1 MLDLHEKICY
11 TTFSDM
17 SILVP
22 NNMTC
27 EAKAKRREARTI
39 KLNLDL
45 DKIQE
50 QIDNALA
57 IIDKE
62 LNDKVDK

>member
-1 MLDLHEKICY
+1 M
-11 TTFSDM
+11 
-17 SILVP
+17 P
-22 NNMTC
+22 NNMTMNEIHRYC
-27 EAKAKRREARTI
+27 EDKAKRREARAI

-50 QIDNALA
+50 QINNALA
-57 IIDKE
+57 TIDKE

>member
-1 MLDLHEKICY
+1 
-11 TTFSDM
+11 
-17 SILVP
+17 
-22 NNMTC
+22 MTMAEIERHC
-27 EAKAKRREARTI
+27 EAKAKRREARAV

-57 IIDKE
+57 TIDKE
-62 LNDKVDK
+62 LNDQVDK

>member
-1 MLDLHEKICY
+1 MRVL
-11 TTFSDM
+11 M
-17 SILVP
+17 P
-22 NNMTC
+22 NNMTMNEIHRYC
-27 EAKAKRREARTI
+27 EDKAKRREARVI

-50 QIDNALA
+50 QINNALA
-57 IIDKE
+57 TIDKE

>member
-1 MLDLHEKICY
+1 
-11 TTFSDM
+11 
-17 SILVP
+17 
-22 NNMTC
+22 MTMAEIERHC
-27 EAKAKRREARTI
+27 EAKAKRREARAV

-57 IIDKE
+57 TIDKE

>member
-1 MLDLHEKICY
+1 
-11 TTFSDM
+11 M
-17 SILVP
+17 SILIP
-22 NNMTC
+22 NNMTMAEIARHC
-27 EAKAKRREARTI
+27 EAKAKRRKARSV
-39 KLNLDL
+39 KLLLDL

-57 IIDKE
+57 TIDKE

>member
-1 MLDLHEKICY
+1 
-11 TTFSDM
+11 M
-17 SILVP
+17 SILIP
-22 NNMTC
+22 NNMTMAEIERHC
-27 EAKAKRREARTI
+27 KAKAKRREARAV

-45 DKIQE
+45 DKIQK

-57 IIDKE
+57 TIDKE